1 MSETTLQSLRLIFG
15 PPSYEDKRRSATA
28 AANFIIGWVI
38 LLIAVPVVALVA
50 LFNPE
55 ARDLMLTGALWL
67 GSTAAILLLLTMW
80 HHETA
85 ADVVCLASGWAL
97 YVYLCYHEGGFMSP
111 AVLGFVALLLVA
123 SYVRGP
129 GWGIAMSGFAVLG
142 LFLIAHFDA
151 FGLLPPVPFEST
163 PWLKAGEYTTY
174 FVSLGFLQIV
184 LSANARR
191 AQHLAS
197 VEANERRLAERR
209 LADAIEHAPYSTL
222 VCELTDDGGDFV
234 VVSANSNVGAAGN
247 VERMQLVGKRLT
259 EVYRGLGTSPKL
271 QRIIDAAN
279 FGGAFDIERVRFTGL
294 RGERLLDVHVA
305 QLGPGSV
312 ALFVRDVT
320 SERDQSRSM
329 LRDALHDPLT
339 GLTNRT
345 LFLRVVSMALANRG
359 RRSDSVAVM
368 FIDLDDFKTTN
379 DAYGHA
385 AGDQLLKAVADR
397 LPWAVRAGDVI
408 ARLGGDEFAV
418 LLTDIAGPDD
428 VALIAARVRQVLA
441 EPFDLGGVVATLTAS
456 IGATMAD
463 AADTEADALLRRAD
477 HAMYEVKRSGRDGYH
492 RFEQGAGD
500 PGIS

>member
-1 MSETTLQSLRLIFG
+1 MSDTTLQNLLLILG
-15 PPSYEDKRRSATA
+15 LPSHDDGRRSATA
-28 AANFIIGWVI
+28 VANFIIGWGI
-38 LLIAVPVVALVA
+38 LLVAVPIVLLVGLLNA
-50 LFNPE
+50 G
-55 ARDLMLTGALWL
+55 ARDLMLTSSLWL
-67 GSTAAILLLLTMW
+67 ASTAAVLLLLTMW

-85 ADVVCLASGWAL
+85 ADVVCLVSGWAL

-111 AVLGFVALLLVA
+111 GVLGFVVLLLIA

-129 GWGIAMSGFAVLG
+129 AWGVVMSGCAVLG
-142 LFLIAHFDA
+142 LFIIAHFDLL
-151 FGLLPPVPFEST
+151 GLLPPMPFEST
-163 PWLKAGEYTTY
+163 PWLKAGEYMTY
-174 FVSLGFLQIV
+174 FVSLGFLQMA

-197 VEANERRLAERR
+197 VEADERRLAERR
-209 LADAIEHAPYSTL
+209 LADAIEYAPYSTL
-222 VCELTDDGGDFV
+222 VCELTDGGADLV
-234 VVSANSNVGAAGN
+234 VVSANSNVSAAGN

-259 EVYRGLGTSPKL
+259 EVYRGLGASPNLK
-271 QRIIDAAN
+271 RIIDAAN
-279 FGGAFDIERVRFTGL
+279 NGGAFDIERVRFTGL

-312 ALFVRDVT
+312 ALFLRDVT
-320 SERDQSRSM
+320 RERDQSRSM

-345 LFLRVVSMALANRG
+345 LFLQVAGMALANRG

-379 DAYGHA
+379 DVYGHA

-397 LPWAVRAGDVI
+397 LPSAVRAGDVI

-418 LLTDIAGPDD
+418 LLTDIVGAED
-428 VALIAARVRQVLA
+428 VALIAARVREVLA
-441 EPFDLGGVVATLTAS
+441 EPFDLGGVAVTLTAS

-463 AADTEADALLRRAD
+463 ADDTEADALLRRAD
-477 HAMYEVKRSGRDGYH
+477 HAMYEVKRSGRDGYR

-500 PGIS
+500 TAIS

>member
-1 MSETTLQSLRLIFG
+1 MSDTTLQNLLLALG
-15 PPSYEDKRRSATA
+15 PPSYDDRRRSATA
-28 AANFIIGWVI
+28 AANFIVGWGI
-38 LLIAVPVVALVA
+38 LVVAVPVSLVVAL
-50 LFNPE
+50 LNPE
-55 ARDLMLTGALWL
+55 ARDLMLTGTLWL
-67 GSTAAILLLLTMW
+67 ASTAAILLLLTMW

-85 ADVVCLASGWAL
+85 ADVLCLVSGWAL

-111 AVLGFVALLLVA
+111 GVLGFVVLLLVA

-129 GWGIAMSGFAVLG
+129 AWGVVMSGYAVLG
-142 LFLIAHFDA
+142 LVIIAHIDA
-151 FGLLPPVPFEST
+151 FGLLPPVPLEST
-163 PWLKAGEYTTY
+163 PWLKAGEYMTY
-174 FVSLGFLQIV
+174 FVSLGFLQIA

-191 AQHLAS
+191 TQHLAS
-197 VEANERRLAERR
+197 VEASERRLAERR

-222 VCELTDDGGDFV
+222 VCELSDDGADFV
-234 VVSANSNVGAAGN
+234 VVSANSNVSAAGN
-247 VERMQLVGKRLT
+247 VERTQLVGKRLT
-259 EVYRGLGTSPKL
+259 ELYRGLGTGPNL
-271 QRIIDAAN
+271 RRIIDAAN
-279 FGGAFDIERVRFTGL
+279 FGDAFDIERVRFTGL

-305 QLGPGSV
+305 HLGPGSV

-320 SERDQSRSM
+320 SELDQSRSM

-359 RRSDSVAVM
+359 RRTDSVAVM

-379 DAYGHA
+379 DVHGHA

-397 LPWAVRAGDVI
+397 LPAAVREGDVI

-418 LLTDIAGPDD
+418 LLTDIGGADD
-428 VALIAARVRQVLA
+428 VALIAARVREVLA

-477 HAMYEVKRSGRDGYH
+477 HAMYEVKRSGRDGYV